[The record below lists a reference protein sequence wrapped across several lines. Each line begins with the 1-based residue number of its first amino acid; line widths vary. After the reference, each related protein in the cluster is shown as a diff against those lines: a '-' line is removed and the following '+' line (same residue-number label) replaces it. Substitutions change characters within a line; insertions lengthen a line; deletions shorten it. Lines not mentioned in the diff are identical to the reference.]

1 MAARSPVYALL
12 ILVVGLVLA
21 CGGDP
26 LADDAADYTEAMA
39 TPLEDN
45 MALAQEFLEVAAEVK
60 RGNVKADDIH
70 RRWEKRVLPLADKLY
85 DEVQAIQPETPE
97 LATLH
102 QQLVDAWGD
111 RAEAYHS
118 MHRAYTKADA
128 EAYQAAF
135 DKNVES
141 KLAEEDYFNKVNRL
155 LEPYGYHVDQFP

>member
-1 MAARSPVYALL
+1 MTARSPLLALL
-12 ILVVGLVLA
+12 FLVLGLVLA

-26 LADDAADYTEAMA
+26 LAEDAADYTEAMQQ
-39 TPLEDN
+39 PLADN

-60 RGNVKADDIH
+60 RGNVEADDIH
-70 RRWEKRVLPLADKLY
+70 ARWEKKVLPMADGLY
-85 DEVQAIQPETPE
+85 DQVQAIHPSTPE

-102 QQLVDAWGD
+102 SQLVGAWGD

-118 MHRAYTKADA
+118 MHRAYEKADA
-128 EAYQAAF
+128 DAYQTAF

-155 LEPYGYHVDQFP
+155 LEPYGYHLDQFP